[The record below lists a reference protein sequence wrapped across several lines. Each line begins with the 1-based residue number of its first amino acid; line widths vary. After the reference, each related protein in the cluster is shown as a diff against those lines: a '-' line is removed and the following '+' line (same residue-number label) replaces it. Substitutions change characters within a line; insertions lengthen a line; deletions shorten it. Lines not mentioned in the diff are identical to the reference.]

1 MNGRLDIRIAGAG
14 GQGVA
19 LAGRILAEAAIMSGH
34 QAAHSQAYGPLARG
48 GASRSDVV
56 IASDSIGF
64 PLAESLDILVV
75 LSDDAYRR
83 YHADTANHTVLIVD
97 HEIRLPDGDCRCS
110 LLPMTATARE
120 TAKNAVVT
128 GVVALGALQ
137 RHIGLVDPAALQ
149 QAVATRVP
157 VAHRD
162 TNLRALAAGFGLAGE
177 PSAAGESQSAPVVV
191 GRSETWSLSSR
202 TGGF

>member
-1 MNGRLDIRIAGAG
+1 MNGRIDIRIAGAG

-48 GASRSDVV
+48 GASRSDVA
-56 IASDSIGF
+56 IATEGIGF
-64 PLAESLDILVV
+64 PLAESLDMLVM
-75 LSDDAYRR
+75 LSDAAYKR
-83 YHADTANHTVLIVD
+83 YSADTAEHTVVIVD
-97 HEIRLPDGDCRCS
+97 REIRLPDGDCHCS

-120 TAKNAVVT
+120 TAQNAVVT

-137 RHIGLVDPAALQ
+137 RYASLVDPEALE

-157 VAHRD
+157 AAHRD
-162 TNLRALAAGFGLAGE
+162 TNLRALAAGFGLSDG
-177 PSAAGESQSAPVVV
+177 
-191 GRSETWSLSSR
+191 L
-202 TGGF
+202 

>member
-1 MNGRLDIRIAGAG
+1 MDIRIAGAG

-56 IASDSIGF
+56 IAAEGIGF
-64 PLAESLDILVV
+64 PLAESLDMLVM

-83 YHADTANHTVLIVD
+83 YSADTAEHTVVIVD
-97 HEIRLPDGDCRCS
+97 HEIRLPAGDCKCS

-120 TAKNAVVT
+120 AAKNPVVT

-137 RHIGLVDPAALQ
+137 SHIGLVDPEALE
-149 QAVATRVP
+149 QAVAARVP
-157 VAHRD
+157 TAHRD
-162 TNLRALAAGFGLAGE
+162 ANLRALAAGLDL
-177 PSAAGESQSAPVVV
+177 AAGV
-191 GRSETWSLSSR
+191 
-202 TGGF
+202 